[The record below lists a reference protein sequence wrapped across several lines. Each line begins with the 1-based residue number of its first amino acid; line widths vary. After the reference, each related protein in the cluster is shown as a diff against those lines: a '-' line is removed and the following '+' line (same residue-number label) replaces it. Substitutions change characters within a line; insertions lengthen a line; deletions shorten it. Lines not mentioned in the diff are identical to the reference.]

1 MERIDLFTT
10 IEITDFRGFR
20 QLKLEGLQRVN
31 LVVGLNNAGKTG
43 LLEAVVLA
51 CDPNKWPALPGL
63 LRSTSGNPGSR
74 FLRWLVRDGA
84 TGEAEVCVASG
95 GRRVVVKIGRDTH
108 QGVAIA
114 DTKGW
119 GACQVISVQMRKPEE
134 LVHVYARAARLQSGE
149 EQIQA
154 LLHAVDGRVK
164 KVRVDVGD
172 DGSHLLVDLGLSEMI
187 PLSQAGQGLN
197 RLVAILSEI
206 IGEKPQVCLLDEVE
220 NGLHYSVYEEVWTGI
235 AEAATLMNVQV
246 IATTH
251 SRECLEAAHRAFS
264 RRDPYDLSVVQ
275 LFRVEGG
282 PQGRVLDKKL
292 IAAALAGDIDLR

>member
-1 MERIDLFTT
+1 MFTSL
-10 IEITDFRGFR
+10 EITDFRGFR
-20 QLKLEGLQRVN
+20 HLKLEGLQRVN

-43 LLEAVVLA
+43 LLEAVLLA
-51 CDPNKWPALPGL
+51 CDPKRLPTLPGL
-63 LRSTSGNPGSR
+63 LRSTSGNPSQR
-74 FLRWLVRDGA
+74 FFRWLVRDGA
-84 TGEAEVCVASG
+84 SGQAEIALASANRRAVIKMGRHAHHGVSKLDGE
-95 GRRVVVKIGRDTH
+95 
-108 QGVAIA
+108 
-114 DTKGW
+114 GW
-119 GACQVISVQMRKPEE
+119 GACQVISVQMLKPEDI
-134 LVHVYARAARLQSGE
+134 VHIYARAARLQKGE

-172 DGSHLLVDLGLSEMI
+172 DGSHVLVDLGLSEMI

-197 RLVAILSEI
+197 RLLVILSEI

-220 NGLHYSVYEEVWTGI
+220 NGLHHSAYEDVWAGI
-235 AEAATLMNVQV
+235 AEAAALMDVQV

-264 RRDPYDLSVVQ
+264 RREPYDLSVVQ
-275 LFRVEGG
+275 LFRVDDG

-292 IAAALAGDIDLR
+292 IAAALAGDTDLR